1 MASPG
6 NFSAGFAREK
16 RAVSPVAA
24 PPFFAAAAK
33 SPSFAAA
40 AICLAG
46 SRATRSPFCR
56 FGHEGG
62 RGLERR
68 PELVGLRLGFAVT
81 RLGRQSAPD
90 LRRDLLQG
98 LAAALLDLDRLD
110 RVKAERGPD
119 RLGRHLA
126 LLQREER
133 SLE

>member
-1 MASPG
+1 
-6 NFSAGFAREK
+6 E
-16 RAVSPVAA
+16 V
-24 PPFFAAAAK
+24 
-33 SPSFAAA
+33 
-40 AICLAG
+40 
-46 SRATRSPFCR
+46 
-56 FGHEGG
+56 G

-133 SLE
+133 SLELGHDLTLAHEAQVAAPRRGR